1 MRLRGVGALAL
12 ALLCGGC
19 MVGPDYHRPAAPVAV
34 QYKEVRGWTIA
45 HPQDTAATRGP
56 WWQIYHDPL
65 LDSLERRINI
75 NNQTVKEFEA
85 EYRNAVALVREAQSG
100 LYPTL
105 GLNTGVTRSGGGGG
119 SGGAGSTGGGSVIGG
134 GRGPITDYTL
144 EGSADWAPDVWG
156 KIRREVE
163 SQTAAAQVS
172 AADLANAQLS
182 AQTTLATDYF
192 DLRAQDS
199 LERLLQDTAAA
210 YRRALQ
216 ITQNQYNAGTISRA
230 DVVTAEA
237 QLQSVVAQ
245 LAGVGVLRAQFEHAI
260 AMLTG
265 TTPDQLS
272 IPFMPLPSAIPVVPP
287 GLPSTLLER
296 RPDIAGAER
305 AMQEEN
311 ALIGVAIAGYYP
323 TISLSALGGF
333 IGSPLGDLLHAAN
346 GIWSIGAAVS
356 EPIFEGGLRPAQ
368 VAAARATYDQAIA
381 TYRQTV
387 LTAFQQVEDQLAA
400 QRILAQQAQ
409 AEAISVAA
417 SQRAVE
423 VTLNEYRAGTVAYT
437 TVITQQ
443 EQLLTNEQAALTVQ
457 QNRFLASVAL
467 IEALGGGW
475 MTGDLPSMAAI
486 RN

>member
-1 MRLRGVGALAL
+1 MRLRCVAALAL
-12 ALLCGGC
+12 SVLCGGC
-19 MVGPDYHRPAAPVAV
+19 MVGPDYHRPTAPVAAH
-34 QYKEVRGWTIA
+34 YKELKGWTIVY
-45 HPQDTAATRGP
+45 PEDTAARGP
-56 WWQIYHDPL
+56 WWEIYHDPL
-65 LDSLERRINI
+65 LDSLERRVNI

-85 EYRNAVALVREAQSG
+85 AYRNSVELVREAQSG
-100 LYPTL
+100 LFPTL
-105 GLNTGVTRSGGGGG
+105 GANAGVTRAGGGGG
-119 SGGAGSTGGGSVIGG
+119 SGGGSSIGGGSVIGG
-134 GRGPITDYTL
+134 GRGPSTLETL

-163 SQTAAAQVS
+163 SQTAAAEVS
-172 AADLANAQLS
+172 AADLADAQLS

-192 DLRAQDS
+192 SLRAQD
-199 LERLLQDTAAA
+199 LLQQLLQDTEAA
-210 YRRALQ
+210 YRHALQ

-245 LAGVGVLRAQFEHAI
+245 LAGVGVLRAQYEHAI

-265 TTPDQLS
+265 ATPDQLS
-272 IPFMPLPSAIPVVPP
+272 IPFMPLPTAIPVVPP
-287 GLPSTLLER
+287 GVPSTLLER
-296 RPDIAGAER
+296 RPDIAAAER
-305 AMQEEN
+305 GMQEEN

-333 IGSPLGDLLHAAN
+333 IGSPIGDLLHAAN
-346 GIWSIGAAVS
+346 GVWSIGAAVS

-368 VAAARATYDQAIA
+368 VAAARATYDQAVA

-387 LTAFQQVEDQLAA
+387 LTAFQQVEDELAA
-400 QRILAQQAQ
+400 QRIYAQQAE

-417 SQRAVE
+417 SQRAVD
-423 VTLNEYRAGTVAYT
+423 VTLNEYSAGTVAYT

-443 EQLLTNEQAALTVQ
+443 EQLLTNEQSALTVQ

-467 IEALGGGW
+467 VNALGGGW
-475 MTGDLPSMAAI
+475 TTADLPSMATI